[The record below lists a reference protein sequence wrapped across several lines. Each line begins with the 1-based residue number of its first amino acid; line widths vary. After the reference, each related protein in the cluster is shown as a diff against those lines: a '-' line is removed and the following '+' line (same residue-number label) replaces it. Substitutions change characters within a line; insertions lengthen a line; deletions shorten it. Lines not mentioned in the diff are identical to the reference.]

1 MRLGR
6 AGRIAIMAVL
16 ASVPRAAA
24 AQPANA
30 LGGRIEVAGTA
41 MWVNSTP
48 LGGSAA
54 SLTPNVNQPP
64 FALFSAAADLGT
76 SVGADLR
83 VGYRVSRALMLSVR
97 GGVSRAVVHVRIS
110 GDAEGAPD
118 SSFAGDTLQQWT
130 FGGRADYDLRRWRF
144 ASGRARPFV
153 LAAASLLRQSHEG
166 RVSIETGQVYD
177 VGAGLAYTFR
187 DRPASRLSRWSMV
200 AELLVTHV
208 RGGFNWGNDART
220 SPAFGGGVSTTWG
233 RAGKG
238 GIIRH

>member
-1 MRLGR
+1 MRQGLWR
-6 AGRIAIMAVL
+6 SAVTVAFL
-16 ASVPRAAA
+16 AAWPCGAA
-24 AQPANA
+24 AQPGHSA
-30 LGGRIEVAGTA
+30 GGRIEVACAA
-41 MWVNSTP
+41 MWVTSTP

-83 VGYRVSRALMLSVR
+83 LGYRVSRRLTLSVMT
-97 GGVSRAVVHVRIS
+97 GVSRALVHVRIS
-110 GDAEGAPD
+110 GDAEGAPG

-130 FGGRADYDLRRWRF
+130 FGGRADYDLRRWQF

-166 RVSIETGQVYD
+166 RVSIETGGVYD
-177 VGAGLAYTFR
+177 VGAGLMYTIR
-187 DRPASRLSRWSMV
+187 DRPASRLSRWSVV
-200 AELLVTHV
+200 AELRVTHV
-208 RGGFNWGNDART
+208 RGGFNWGSGART
-220 SPAFGGGVSTTWG
+220 APAFGAGVSTTWG

-238 GIIRH
+238 GIIKH